1 MAARFGLLFLLLLC
15 LGCNREAAGPAPL
28 TPEAKAYVRNLALS
42 DVEMKAKEA
51 YSGQQVV
58 EITGNITNN
67 GEQAVRVVEVMCV
80 FYDTNTQ
87 AIARERLPIVR
98 SSGKSLKSTDTR
110 PFRLAFDNL
119 PEGWNQAMPQL
130 VIANIIFDQ

>member
-1 MAARFGLLFLLLLC
+1 MAARFCIFFFLLLS
-15 LGCNREAAGPAPL
+15 LGCNREAQGPAPL

-67 GEQAVRVVEVMCV
+67 GDQSVRVVEVMCV
-80 FYDTNTQ
+80 FYDMNVQ
-87 AIARERLPIVR
+87 VVARERLPIVR

-110 PFRLAFDNL
+110 AFRLAFDNL
-119 PEGWNQAMPQL
+119 PESWNQAMPQL